1 MSTLK
6 EWNVGKGT
14 RLVIQKMLS
23 AGVLEEGITTP
34 TETGTPQGGII
45 SLMLA
50 NIALTCLDNKMI
62 HFDVNKRRM
71 HLIVRYADDFIIIA
85 KSKEEAMKIKQDVKE
100 FLMKEVG
107 LELSDKKTHITEIS
121 KGFDFL
127 GFNFKQYKDT
137 LLIKPSKNNLQ
148 LLMKKMSRII
158 RQSKSSRE
166 IIAKLNPVIR
176 GWCNYYRHVVSKR
189 TFYKIEHLL
198 WHQLWQWIRK
208 KHPTSSIK
216 YRIRKY
222 FTMKKGKRWQF
233 YDAETNY
240 RLFEAG
246 SMPIKRFIKVKI
258 GKRVYDVKAIDY
270 WQQREYLNAK
280 NSINAE
286 RSYMQMFT
294 RQRGRCTVCNHRI
307 TETDIKG
314 SKVHKHHMKPRS
326 KGGNWKLDNLRLLH
340 QECHTKLHGI
350 FSRSDMAKYM
360 DKGIDYLRLM
370 KPIKS

>member
-1 MSTLK
+1 M
-6 EWNVGKGT
+6 
-14 RLVIQKMLS
+14 
-23 AGVLEEGITTP
+23 
-34 TETGTPQGGII
+34 
-45 SLMLA
+45 
-50 NIALTCLDNKMI
+50 
-62 HFDVNKRRM
+62 
-71 HLIVRYADDFIIIA
+71 
-85 KSKEEAMKIKQDVKE
+85 
-100 FLMKEVG
+100 
-107 LELSDKKTHITEIS
+107 
-121 KGFDFL
+121 
-127 GFNFKQYKDT
+127 
-137 LLIKPSKNNLQ
+137 Q
-148 LLMKKMSRII
+148 LL
-158 RQSKSSRE
+158 
-166 IIAKLNPVIR
+166 PPCGV
-176 GWCNYYRHVVSKR
+176 KR

-246 SMPIKRFIKVKI
+246 SMPIKRFIKVKT

-286 RSYMQMFT
+286 RIIC
-294 RQRGRCTVCNHRI
+294 RCLQG
-307 TETDIKG
+307 KG
-314 SKVHKHHMKPRS
+314 VDAQSATIESRKQTSREVKCHKHHMKPRS

-350 FSRSDMAKYM
+350 FPRSDMAKYM

>member
-1 MSTLK
+1 M
-6 EWNVGKGT
+6 
-14 RLVIQKMLS
+14 
-23 AGVLEEGITTP
+23 
-34 TETGTPQGGII
+34 
-45 SLMLA
+45 
-50 NIALTCLDNKMI
+50 
-62 HFDVNKRRM
+62 
-71 HLIVRYADDFIIIA
+71 
-85 KSKEEAMKIKQDVKE
+85 
-100 FLMKEVG
+100 
-107 LELSDKKTHITEIS
+107 
-121 KGFDFL
+121 
-127 GFNFKQYKDT
+127 
-137 LLIKPSKNNLQ
+137 Q
-148 LLMKKMSRII
+148 LL
-158 RQSKSSRE
+158 
-166 IIAKLNPVIR
+166 PPCGV
-176 GWCNYYRHVVSKR
+176 KR

-198 WHQLWQWIRK
+198 WYQLWQWIRK

-216 YRIRKY
+216 YRVRKY
-222 FTMKKGKRWQF
+222 FTMKK
-233 YDAETNY
+233 
-240 RLFEAG
+240 
-246 SMPIKRFIKVKI
+246 